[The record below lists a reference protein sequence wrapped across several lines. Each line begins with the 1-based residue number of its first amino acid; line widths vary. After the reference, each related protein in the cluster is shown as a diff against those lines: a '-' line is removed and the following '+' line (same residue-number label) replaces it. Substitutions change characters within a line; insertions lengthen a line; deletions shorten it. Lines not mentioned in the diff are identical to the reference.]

1 MSTRY
6 LIAALLMTSACVAH
20 ADVTTAAPGS
30 SGFLSSWTT
39 GNGGNVI
46 GSGALSDA
54 SLIGGI
60 AHGADASI
68 TQDLYEKA
76 SASAAQNNGVVK
88 VSYNQG
94 IAGDFLTRT
103 SNAMLVAILGD
114 NLSAVSS
121 PDGAII
127 TSAGKA
133 SSVAPAGGGSAP
145 SAPTGSGSGTGSDS
159 LPITSGGTGGGTN
172 TVVDINTGSD
182 TSVGVPDGSLLTDGA
197 ISTVPVPGKAL
208 TQQAQDTANVPEPS
222 SIALLAAGLFGAVG
236 LRRRNK
242 R

>member
-60 AHGADASI
+60 AH
-68 TQDLYEKA
+68 
-76 SASAAQNNGVVK
+76 
-88 VSYNQG
+88 
-94 IAGDFLTRT
+94 
-103 SNAMLVAILGD
+103 
-114 NLSAVSS
+114 
-121 PDGAII
+121 
-127 TSAGKA
+127 
-133 SSVAPAGGGSAP
+133 
-145 SAPTGSGSGTGSDS
+145 
-159 LPITSGGTGGGTN
+159 GTN